1 MRPITLLV
9 SLWACWSSALATA
22 QTPQQ
27 RPSALRDAGV
37 ITRAAPT
44 SSSDSATYTAQPTS
58 GAQSNASVQHAPPG
72 IQQSNTQNSGQNN
85 AQNNAQNNVQMPSP
99 GYPAMPQAR
108 GQSPAFSDQA
118 WTGSPAQSRTSG
130 RVSDTNNREPNNSSI
145 APVVTAEFATSGST
159 SGKPAIRR
167 ANHQSSVGEPT
178 AHEPKPLKPP
188 SSAVTSKSTGK
199 GSAGTVQMFVSVLSS
214 LAIVIGLILA
224 AAWFYRKAAP
234 TMTGALPKQVVQ
246 VLGRTPLAPRQ
257 QLVLLRLG
265 SKLVLVSNLH
275 GDVRAITEVTD
286 PLEVDRLSGLCEAA
300 QPGSISESFRSV
312 LHNMGRNG

>member
-44 SSSDSATYTAQPTS
+44 PSSDSATYTAQPTS
-58 GAQSNASVQHAPPG
+58 GAQSNASVQHAPAGMTPG
-72 IQQSNTQNSGQNN
+72 
-85 AQNNAQNNVQMPSP
+85 NAQNNVQMPSP
-99 GYPAMPQAR
+99 GYPAMPQTR